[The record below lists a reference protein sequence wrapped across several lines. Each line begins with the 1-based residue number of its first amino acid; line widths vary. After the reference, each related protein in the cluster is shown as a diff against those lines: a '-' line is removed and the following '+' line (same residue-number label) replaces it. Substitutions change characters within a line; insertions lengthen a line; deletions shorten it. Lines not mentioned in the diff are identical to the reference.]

1 MAVTA
6 TQSKNVA
13 GAARYFD
20 ESLKQTEGYY
30 ATAEV
35 AGGWHGSLTRQL
47 GLESGAPLTSQQF
60 KRLLAGLHPL
70 TGKKLAQRMRKDRR
84 PGFDLTFSVP
94 KSVSLVHALNN
105 DPEIERVFR
114 DAVHETME
122 KDVEPLMAR
131 RVRTGKYAGTQ
142 QRKKTGKMIY
152 ADFVHQTARPA
163 DGKTAEPHLHMHCF
177 VMNATEENGVYYA
190 AEPEEIFRQRA
201 SRLQASF
208 EARLAKKLQNDLG
221 YAVESVTFQQ
231 SGKLKKGWEIA
242 GVARSTIEKF
252 SSRTQQIEAFAE
264 KHGIK
269 DANRKGE
276 LGAKLRGRKDN
287 QVTLEELRKQWRTR
301 LSPLERETFAAL
313 SHQSVTQQEKESV
326 RATTAVNYALEHL
339 LYRQSTVE
347 RQAVIGTALEYG
359 VTVSP
364 EAIEKA
370 LDKADVIQKPLD
382 HLGVARDFITTP
394 EVLAA
399 ERRMIDFAKS
409 GRGVRKP
416 LSLKPHVFKRDWLNE
431 GQKAAVS
438 QLLRSG
444 DTVQALT
451 GGAGTGKS
459 SLMQEAIEGIQ
470 ANGTKVFTFAPST
483 GACEV
488 LHEKGFTATKT
499 VEHLIRNEKLH
510 PELKDGVL
518 WIDEAGLLSVRSMG
532 DVFKI
537 AREQNCRVI
546 LSGDARQHA
555 SPLRGEAFR
564 ICQQEAG
571 LNVARLEEVQRQKG
585 SYKKAVELIS
595 LGHEVIDRRT
605 GMTGMLAGF
614 DLLQKLGKIKQ
625 IAGEDRHA
633 ALADDYLQA
642 RKQKHSTLV
651 VSPTHAE
658 KDAVTTQI
666 RDRLRSAGAI
676 GKKDVEISRLK
687 SLNLTLAQKQDAR
700 TYGTPGQVI
709 QFYQNA
715 KGGFTR
721 GERYRI
727 KQSKNGQ
734 VQLAPLKAGEPER
747 TLPLGFADR
756 FEVYSEEKI
765 TLSQGDHIRF
775 TLGGQSLDKSQ
786 KLSNGRLDEINSFDA
801 RGNIVLKNGMTVSR
815 DYGHLDYGYVVSSH
829 ASQGKDRTIAM
840 AAMGAESMAAINARQ
855 LYVTVSRGTKE
866 VAIYVDDIQSVRR
879 AISDAGQ
886 QMSATEMVKN
896 RQDQRRQQKQHLHH
910 RQFLKRVRDWWMKN
924 DPRQSIAAPKQQ
936 PGFRP
941 HRPGM
946 SPPSFSPG

>member
-1 MAVTA
+1 MALTA
-6 TQSKNVA
+6 TQSKSVA

-35 AGGWHGSLTRQL
+35 AGAWHGRLAQQL
-47 GLESGAPLTSQQF
+47 GLQSGAPLTSQQF
-60 KRLLAGLHPL
+60 KRLLSGLHPL

-105 DPEIERVFR
+105 DPEIERAFR
-114 DAVHETME
+114 EAVHETMQQ
-122 KDVEPLMAR
+122 DIEPLMAR
-131 RVRTGKYAGTQ
+131 RVRKGKYVSTQ
-142 QRKKTGKMIY
+142 QRKQTGNMVY
-152 ADFVHQTARPA
+152 ADFLHHTARPA

-177 VMNATEENGVYYA
+177 VMNTTEENGVYYA

-208 EARLAKKLQNDLG
+208 EARLARKLQNELG
-221 YAVESVTFQQ
+221 YNVECVTFQQ
-231 SGKLKKGWEIA
+231 SGKIKKGWEIA
-242 GVARSTIEKF
+242 GIERATIEKF

-269 DANRKGE
+269 DAARKGE

-287 QVTLEELRKQWRTR
+287 EVTLEELRTQWRSR
-301 LSPLERETFAAL
+301 LTEKERLTFAAL
-313 SHQSVTQQEKESV
+313 RNKTATPQEKQAV
-326 RATTAVNYALEHL
+326 RATAAVNYALDHL

-347 RQAVIGTALEYG
+347 RQAVIGAALEHG

-370 LDKADVIQKPLD
+370 LDKTDVIQKPLD
-382 HLGVARDFITTP
+382 HQGVARDFITTP

-409 GRGVRKP
+409 GRGVRKS
-416 LSLKPHVFKRDWLNE
+416 LSPKPHVFQRDWLNE
-431 GQKAAVS
+431 GQKAAVN

-488 LHEKGFTATKT
+488 LHEKGFTNTKT
-499 VEHLIRNEKLH
+499 VEHLIRNERLH
-510 PELKDGVL
+510 PELQGGVL

-532 DVFKI
+532 DIFEI
-537 AREQNCRVI
+537 ARKQNCRVI

-555 SPLRGEAFR
+555 SPVRGEAFR

-614 DLLQKLGKIKQ
+614 DLLHKLGKIKQ
-625 IAGEDRHA
+625 ISGEDRHA

-642 RKQKHSTLV
+642 RKRKQSTLV

-658 KDAVTTQI
+658 KDAVTMQI

-676 GKKDVEISRLK
+676 GKKEVEISRLK
-687 SLNLTLAQKQDAR
+687 SLNLSLAQKRDAR
-700 TYGTPGQVI
+700 TYDTGQVV
-709 QFYQNA
+709 QFHQNA

-721 GERYRI
+721 GERYRV
-727 KQSKNGQ
+727 KQSKDGQ
-734 VQLAPLKAGEPER
+734 VQLAPLKAGEPEKA
-747 TLPLGFADR
+747 LPLRLADR
-756 FEVYSEEKI
+756 FEVYSEENI
-765 TLSQGDHIRF
+765 TLSAGDQVRF
-775 TLGGQSLDKSQ
+775 TLGGQTLDKSQ
-786 KLSNGRLDEINSFDA
+786 KISNGRLDEIKGFDA
-801 RGNIVLKNGMTVSR
+801 SGNIVLKNGMTVSR

-840 AAMGAESMAAINARQ
+840 AAMGAESMPAINARQ
-855 LYVTVSRGTKE
+855 LLCNGFTRHE
-866 VAIYVDDIQSVRR
+866 RR
-879 AISDAGQ
+879 
-886 QMSATEMVKN
+886 
-896 RQDQRRQQKQHLHH
+896 RPLRR
-910 RQFLKRVRDWWMKN
+910 
-924 DPRQSIAAPKQQ
+924 
-936 PGFRP
+936 
-941 HRPGM
+941 
-946 SPPSFSPG
+946 